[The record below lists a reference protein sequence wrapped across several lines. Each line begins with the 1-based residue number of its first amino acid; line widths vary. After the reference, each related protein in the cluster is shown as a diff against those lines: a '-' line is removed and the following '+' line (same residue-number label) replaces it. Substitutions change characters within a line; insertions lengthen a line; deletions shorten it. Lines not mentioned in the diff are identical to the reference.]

1 MRESY
6 DLKNIEQLVEKIIF
20 NENELERL
28 KIAIKNSSEGKTSAK
43 ELKLLIL
50 QCRGRILEDIT
61 AYIFFIEKTQI
72 QNKLNLESYKNQPIL
87 SPDLESQL
95 REEISEKNELLETV
109 AQRINRLVYKFD
121 NENTIEV

>member
-1 MRESY
+1 MTEIH
-6 DLKNIEQLVEKIIF
+6 DLRHIEQLLEKIIF

-28 KIAIKNSSEGKTSAK
+28 KIAIKNYSEGKTSAR
-43 ELKLLIL
+43 ELKQLIL

-61 AYIFFIEKTQI
+61 AYIFFIEKAQI
-72 QNKLNLESYKNQPIL
+72 KNKMISENNQNQPDL
-87 SPDLESQL
+87 SIAVESQL

-121 NENTIEV
+121 HENTSEV